1 MKTVNNRILW
11 TVMMLAVV
19 GTSRG
24 ANAQV
29 VAPPQVANQGLASQ
43 WESAGWGGGGYY
55 WATAFHPRKDGVI
68 YMAGDVLGVY
78 KTADHGRSWRI
89 INNGLGNYAV
99 YSLAVDR
106 ANPDTVYAASEGGL
120 YKSSD
125 TGEHWTLLPH
135 TGREELRITGE
146 RGKSVRCIAVDP
158 TNGNIVYAASPSGLI
173 YKSIDGG
180 QNWATVYGEK
190 DSSGALRVQYGKN
203 NGDYFGGLWLPLTV
217 PAGLQTAD
225 AVGLGFAFQGD
236 GTAPREAYLSLTT
249 VSGALYR
256 SKNLSAFFLDK
267 VWRDV
272 LLRGEDFAI
281 DPEYAKQHPDAVKTL
296 PATPEWGAVNRM
308 DFACVGDLPN
318 ASSVIKLGRIF
329 FGVTRTPDGKTANA
343 DKPILL
349 TAREFSVDKTV
360 RSYGNISVGAWES
373 ASISSVALAPK
384 NSATVLAVSQGTGL
398 LLSRDAGTTWTAL
411 KAPAKASAAAFDA
424 VNADVIYAGFD
435 NGGIGKSTDGGVT
448 WTTATEGFAK
458 DLTFKELVVSPTNS
472 QDVYA
477 IGAAGWGGFFYA
489 SHDGGKNWANAS
501 TLATD
506 PKADPTLPGEGAT
519 ATLSAVTNL
528 AINPVNPQELFIS
541 ANWRPCLSQDAGR
554 TWTERV
560 HGADISVI
568 TDVRFSEGRVY
579 ASAMD
584 EGTLMS
590 ENDGGQWQQLWPLKW
605 SQELSGHNW
614 RLAITRQNGADRII
628 STVSPWD
635 KYPPRTVLSE
645 DGGKNFKIVTAGLP
659 DYLIHPNT
667 MWGVGHPRALAV
679 DPRNPQ
685 IAYVGIDGDATD
697 GKSGGG
703 LFKSLDGG
711 ASWKQLPNQPGS
723 RRMFYGLMVDPTDSQ
738 RIYWAALGDGGGV
751 WRSENGGES
760 WQHVFSDEGWPFN
773 LMVARDGTA
782 YCAGRAL
789 WRSSDHGATWK
800 KLTNFSPGGNIMG
813 LEEDPRD
820 SKTLWISFDA
830 GKGGVYKTGD
840 GGATWKEMTGNLPYI
855 YPQVLRFNPA
865 TNELWAG
872 GVGLFKIKQ

>member
-1 MKTVNNRILW
+1 MISMKTMRTSTLW
-11 TVMMLAVV
+11 AGVIFGLIATAS
-19 GTSRG
+19 TS
-24 ANAQV
+24 NAQV
-29 VAPPQVANQGLASQ
+29 PNGAAVAQ
-43 WESAGWGGGGYY
+43 WEPSGWGGGGYY
-55 WATAFHPRKDGVI
+55 WATAFHPQKDGVI

-78 KTADHGRSWRI
+78 KSADHGRSWRI
-89 INNGLGNYAV
+89 INNGLANYGV

-125 TGEHWTLLPH
+125 AGEHWALLPH

-158 TNGNIVYAASPSGLI
+158 SNGSVVYAANPAGLI
-173 YKSIDGG
+173 YKSSDGG
-180 QNWATVYGEK
+180 QNWEVVYGQKEA
-190 DSSGALRVQYGKN
+190 SGALRVQYGKN

-217 PAGLQTAD
+217 PAGLQNAD
-225 AVGLGFAFQGD
+225 TVGFGFAFQGD
-236 GTAPREAYLSLTT
+236 GVAPRDAFLSLTT
-249 VSGALYR
+249 ASGALYR
-256 SKNLSAFFLDK
+256 SKNLSSLFLDTT
-267 VWRDV
+267 WRDV
-272 LLRGEDFAI
+272 QLKAEDFAL
-281 DPEYAKQHPDAVKTL
+281 DPDYAKKNPDAAKTAPTT
-296 PATPEWGAVNRM
+296 PAWNTVNRM

-318 ASSVIKLGRIF
+318 TASVIKLGRIF
-329 FGVTRTPDGKTANA
+329 FAVTKTADGKTAPA

-349 TAREFSVDKTV
+349 TARDFIADKTV
-360 RSYGNISVGAWES
+360 RNYGNIAIGEWQAGSI
-373 ASISSVALAPK
+373 ASIAIAPK
-384 NSATVLAVSQGTGL
+384 TPATVLAVSQATGL
-398 LLSRDAGTTWTAL
+398 LLSRDAGKSWTAPTT
-411 KAPAKASAAAFDA
+411 PAKVSTATFDPA
-424 VNADVIYAGFD
+424 NSNIIYAGFE
-435 NGGIGKSTDGGVT
+435 NGGIGKSTDGGAT

-458 DLTFKELVVSPTNS
+458 GVSFKELVVSPTNS

-477 IGAAGWGGFFYA
+477 IGAAGWGGSFYA
-489 SHDGGKNWANAS
+489 SHDGGKSWTNS
-501 TLATD
+501 SSMATD
-506 PKADPTLPGEGAT
+506 LAGDPTLPGEGAT

-528 AINPVNPQELFIS
+528 ALNPANPQELFIS
-541 ANWRPCLSQDAGR
+541 ANWRPCWSQDAGR
-554 TWTERV
+554 TWTERD
-560 HGADISVI
+560 HGADISVV

-590 ENDGGQWQQLWPLKW
+590 ENGGGQWRQLWPLKW

-614 RLAITRQNGADRII
+614 RLAINRQNGVDRII

-635 KYPPRTVLSE
+635 TYPPRTVLSA
-645 DGGKNFKIVTAGLP
+645 DGGTTFKIVTAGLP

-679 DPRNPQ
+679 DPQNPQ
-685 IAYVGIDGDATD
+685 IVYLGIDGDAAD

-703 LFKSLDGG
+703 LFKSTDGG
-711 ASWKQLPNQPGS
+711 ASWKQLTTQPGS
-723 RRMFYGLMVDPTDSQ
+723 RRMFYGLMVDPTYSQ

-751 WRSENGGES
+751 WRSEDSGQS
-760 WQHVFSDEGWPFN
+760 WQHVFTNEGWPFN

-789 WRSSDHGATWK
+789 WRSTDHGATWK
-800 KLTNFSPGGNIMG
+800 KLTDFSPGGNIMG

-830 GKGGVYKTGD
+830 GKGGVYKTVD
-840 GGATWKEMTGNLPYI
+840 GGATWKEMTGDLPYI
-855 YPQVLRFNPA
+855 YPQILRFNSA